1 MFDRKANAF
10 ELGKGVSVPRKA
22 RMGNEP
28 FENRK
33 RFRLVVA
40 DDNRD
45 FADSIAV
52 LLSMSGH
59 QVTVAYDGVCALRQ
73 IRTMRPHGAILDLR
87 MPELDGYGVARA
99 LRAEGLGA
107 LTLIA
112 LSGLSEPS
120 DRELAR
126 EHGFDYFLLKPVEPS
141 ELELVVSRID
151 GAL

>member
-1 MFDRKANAF
+1 MFDGEGSAF
-10 ELGKGVSVPRKA
+10 ELGKGVPVPRKT
-22 RMGNEP
+22 RMGNERV
-28 FENRK
+28 ETDR
-33 RFRLVVA
+33 RLTLVVA

-59 QVTVAYDGVCALRQ
+59 RVTVAYDGVHALAE
-73 IRTMRPHGAILDLR
+73 IRTLRPHGAILDLR
-87 MPELDGYGVARA
+87 MPQLDGYGVARA

-126 EHGFDYFLLKPVEPS
+126 EHGFDHFLLKPVEPS
-141 ELELVVSRID
+141 ELELVVSRIS